1 MAFLTKREAIK
12 SSGLTADQFERCIQ
26 RGYLRKHVLIQ
37 KRVMFDDE
45 DVNALRFV
53 GKISDKAVWRRHR
66 WEDNVMSVDRV
77 AGGSHPVGEVRRTG
91 RAHLPELRMAMPPR
105 MQGRVDRVEKFG
117 SLRAAIDLKCWDC
130 TCGQVAE
137 IRSCPLVACSL
148 HSVRPFRPATP
159 VTV

>member
-1 MAFLTKREAIK
+1 VHATTNGATTTGGVKQETDALVRLHPNHLEDLRR
-12 SSGLTADQFERCIQ
+12 SGLS
-26 RGYLRKHVLIQ
+26 
-37 KRVMFDDE
+37 DE
-45 DVNALRFV
+45 TILANGLYSLLANHHIHGR
-53 GKISDKAVWRRHR
+53 
-66 WEDNVMSVDRV
+66 
-77 AGGSHPVGEVRRTG
+77 HPVGEVRRTG

-137 IRSCPLVACSL
+137 TRSCPVVACSL